1 MNEQMKWIVGLGNPG
16 LDYARTR
23 HNAGF
28 LVIDRLAQRCG
39 VVWKRRVRGREVL
52 AEYGTWSDGAEPV
65 RLIKPMTMMN
75 RSGEAL
81 LAEEPPI
88 DPAQLL
94 IVCDDVA
101 LPLGALRLRPKGG
114 AGGHHGLESCVAAC
128 GTSDVARLRVGV
140 GAPNMPRD
148 LTGFVLGPFAKDEH
162 PLVEEIVPRAV
173 EACELWVR
181 KGSQVAMNRINPLAE

>member
-1 MNEQMKWIVGLGNPG
+1 MKWIVGLGNPG
-16 LDYARTR
+16 LEYACTR

-28 LVIDRLAQRCG
+28 LVIDRLAQRYG
-39 VVWKRRVRGREVL
+39 VAWKRQVRGREVM
-52 AEYGTWSDGAEPV
+52 AEHGTWSEGAEPV

-75 RSGEAL
+75 RSGDAL

-88 DPAQLL
+88 NPAWLL

-140 GAPNMPRD
+140 GAPQMPRD
-148 LTGFVLGPFAKDEH
+148 LTEFVLGPFAKDERS
-162 PLVEEIVPRAV
+162 LVDEIIPRAV
-173 EACELWVR
+173 EACELWVM
-181 KGSQVAMNRINPLAE
+181 KGSQVAMNQINPLVE